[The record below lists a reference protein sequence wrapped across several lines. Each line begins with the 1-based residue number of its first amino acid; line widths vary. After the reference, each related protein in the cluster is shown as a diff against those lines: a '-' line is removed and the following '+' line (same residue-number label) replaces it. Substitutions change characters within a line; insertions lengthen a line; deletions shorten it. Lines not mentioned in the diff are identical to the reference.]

1 MITRIGWYPIPGMLF
16 SLTAL
21 VAAYLLGS
29 LSAAILVCRICGF
42 GDPRTV
48 GSGNPGAT
56 NVLRAFGK
64 AAAAATLAGDVAKGF
79 VPVLIAKFVGAA
91 PLVVAGVG
99 VAAFLGHLFPVFFG
113 FRGGKGVATL
123 IGVLFGIDWR
133 LGGAFI
139 GTWLAVAAITR
150 YSSLSALVASLLAPA
165 AALWLGQP
173 PAVALALLGMTAL
186 VFWRH
191 ESNIR
196 KLVAGTESRIGKKKS
211 A

>member
-1 MITRIGWYPIPGMLF
+1 ML
-16 SLTAL
+16 LALIAL

-29 LSAAILVCRICGF
+29 LSAAILVCHLCGF

-64 AAAAATLAGDVAKGF
+64 AAAAATLAGDVAKGV
-79 VPVLIAKFVGAA
+79 VPVLIAKLVGAA

-99 VAAFLGHLFPVFFG
+99 VAAFLGHLFPIFFG

-123 IGVLFGIDWR
+123 IGVLFGIEWR
-133 LGGAFI
+133 LGAAFI
-139 GTWLAVAAITR
+139 ATWLAVAALTR

-165 AALWLGQP
+165 VALWLGQP
-173 PAVALALLGMTAL
+173 PAVGLVLLGMTSL

-196 KLVAGTESRIGKKKS
+196 KLLAGTESRISRKKS